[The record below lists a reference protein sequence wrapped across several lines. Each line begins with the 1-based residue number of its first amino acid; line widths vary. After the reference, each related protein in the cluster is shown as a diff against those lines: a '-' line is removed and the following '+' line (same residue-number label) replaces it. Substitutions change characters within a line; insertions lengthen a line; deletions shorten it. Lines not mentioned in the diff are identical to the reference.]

1 MRLDAIVAPRFPVSA
16 LRSVDL
22 IVPDL
27 ARGITFY
34 VDVWGLVLHRHA
46 DGVAYL
52 RGAGI
57 DPYLVSLRQG
67 ATTAVAGVAY
77 RADPATDL
85 AELRQR
91 VLAAGATNETPI
103 AGSDDGAGGVS
114 FSCLDAYGRRL
125 TIVQNDTQLTP
136 LTDLPSR
143 PVRLAHVN
151 INCDDSDREIA
162 FYRDGLGFQVTDRN
176 KLMNF
181 LRTNFDHH
189 AVVLANDTIH
199 TLNHIAFLHNTWE
212 NVMIAGGRMRDAGY
226 PIGWGPGR
234 HGPGANVYLYFVDPF
249 GIVIEH
255 TAEILQVDD
264 RYRVGGPDD
273 WVWPPGRSD
282 RWGIAPSKTEE
293 CKRAQRAIPFV

>member
-1 MRLDAIVAPRFPVSA
+1 MATAPFPVSA

-22 IVPDL
+22 VVPNL
-27 ARGITFY
+27 VRAIAFY
-34 VDVWGLVLHRHA
+34 VDVWGLVLQRQT

-52 RGAGI
+52 RGAGS
-57 DPYLVSLRQG
+57 DPYLLSLRSG
-67 ATTAVAGVAY
+67 AAPAVAAVAY
-77 RADPATDL
+77 RAEMATDM

-91 VLAAGATNETPI
+91 VLGAGATAEGGIGAST
-103 AGSDDGAGGVS
+103 DGAGGHS
-114 FSCLDAYGRRL
+114 FSVRDPQGRRL
-125 TIVQNDTQLTP
+125 TIVQNDERLTP

-181 LRTNFDHH
+181 LRTNSDHH

-199 TLNHIAFLHNTWE
+199 TLNHIAFLHNSWE
-212 NVMIAGGRMRDAGY
+212 DVMLAGGRMCDAGY

-255 TAEILQVDD
+255 TAEILQVVES
-264 RYRVGGPDD
+264 YRVGGPHD

-282 RWGIAPSKTEE
+282 RWGIAPAKTEE